1 MSDVNLWFSKLLVCV
16 CAMIF
21 ISSITDSRYQA
32 NGREINRSG
41 RWNVRV
47 FLPLKSDSHE
57 IIEQLMKIP
66 GDSSNFYPRKCVF
79 SHTLHNIKINFMWLL
94 IIAQNIETCKDQ
106 FNPSIDS
113 IFSCLFYLFKIKL
126 TLQLATSETLCKL
139 CTKTL
144 NVSCILLFVLWKWA
158 CLWLIYIADIPLTFV
173 LYHITLI
180 SLPDIESYK
189 SFLDSL
195 FKSNASSVTRT
206 NLSILC

>member
-1 MSDVNLWFSKLLVCV
+1 MGVVNLWFLKLLVCA

-21 ISSITDSRYQA
+21 ISSITDSRHQA

-57 IIEQLMKIP
+57 IIEQLMKMP
-66 GDSSNFYPRKCVF
+66 GDSSNSYPRKCVF

-113 IFSCLFYLFKIKL
+113 ICSCLFYLFFIFFLFLFFLLFLFFHFCSENDREGKWLLWHIRKQGLMKEFILIKL
-126 TLQLATSETLCKL
+126 FHL
-139 CTKTL
+139 
-144 NVSCILLFVLWKWA
+144 
-158 CLWLIYIADIPLTFV
+158 
-173 LYHITLI
+173 
-180 SLPDIESYK
+180 
-189 SFLDSL
+189 
-195 FKSNASSVTRT
+195 
-206 NLSILC
+206 

>member
-1 MSDVNLWFSKLLVCV
+1 MSVVNLWLLKLLVCA

-21 ISSITDSRYQA
+21 ISRITDSRHQA
-32 NGREINRSG
+32 NGREINLSG

-57 IIEQLMKIP
+57 IIEQLMKMP
-66 GDSSNFYPRKCVF
+66 GDSNNSYPRKCVF

-94 IIAQNIETCKDQ
+94 IIAQNIETCTDQ

-158 CLWLIYIADIPLTFV
+158 CLWLIYIAI
-173 LYHITLI
+173 
-180 SLPDIESYK
+180 
-189 SFLDSL
+189 FL
-195 FKSNASSVTRT
+195 
-206 NLSILC
+206 